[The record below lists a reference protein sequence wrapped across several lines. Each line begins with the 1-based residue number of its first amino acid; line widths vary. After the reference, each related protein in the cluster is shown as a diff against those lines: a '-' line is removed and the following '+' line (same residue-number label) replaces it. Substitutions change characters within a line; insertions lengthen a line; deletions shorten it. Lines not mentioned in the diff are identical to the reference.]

1 MKLLHAWIPGWWNF
15 PFKAFLKGKEAAD
28 PPPLELHRSESKE
41 EEKGCSAGLHGVLIN
56 TQAIATGATPKWK
69 DSSLS
74 DESL

>member
-1 MKLLHAWIPGWWNF
+1 MLGFQDGEASLL
-15 PFKAFLKGKEAAD
+15 KAFLKGKEAAD

-41 EEKGCSAGLHGVLIN
+41 EEKGCSAGLPSVLMN
-56 TQAIATGATPKWK
+56 TQAVATGATSKWK